1 MLLTRKRI
9 LVVELLYLIYKLFI
23 LQYGLPNERDAIN
36 DLIEKAILEAED
48 KGVKVLTLELLN
60 QAWSFL
66 FLFFFG

>member
-1 MLLTRKRI
+1 MLPTRKRI